1 MKTKKDNDGPGQRN
15 NAFHDCVY
23 DCYGQEYFHEML
35 VLERKRSERS
45 GRPFLV
51 MTLDFKG
58 IAGDRKR
65 FESIKVAVK
74 TISQL
79 TRSTDIRGW
88 YENGVVMG
96 VIFTEMNNPETGTLR
111 EKIERSFSE
120 EQLAG
125 IRISFYRFP
134 GDGKP
139 GDPGGSL
146 QFTFYPDMPRKERS
160 KRNARVVKR
169 IIDVLGSIAGILV
182 FSPFFVLIALG
193 IKMTSR
199 GPVFFRQKRI
209 GQYEKQ
215 FVFLKFRSMYDNSDP
230 RVHREFVQNFIANKP
245 NGNGGNGGKGD
256 GEKVYKITKDSRVTP
271 FGLILRKTSLDELP
285 QLFNVLQGNMSLVG
299 PRPPIL
305 YELEKYDT
313 WHRRRV
319 LEVKPGITGLW
330 QVMGRSSTTFDEMV
344 RLDLRYATN
353 WSLGMDMSILLR
365 TPMAV
370 LGGKGAY

>member
-65 FESIKVAVK
+65 FESIKVAV
-74 TISQL
+74 TTVSQL

-88 YENGVVMG
+88 YENGVVLG

-169 IIDVLGSIAGILV
+169 IIDVIGSIAGILV
-182 FSPFFVLIALG
+182 FSPFFVLISLG

-199 GPVFFRQKRI
+199 GPVFFRQKRV

-230 RVHREFVQNFIANKP
+230 RVHREFVQNFIANKQ
-245 NGNGGNGGKGD
+245 NGNGGNGDGGK
-256 GEKVYKITKDSRVTP
+256 VFKITKDSRVTP

-353 WSLGMDMSILLR
+353 WSLGMDISILLK